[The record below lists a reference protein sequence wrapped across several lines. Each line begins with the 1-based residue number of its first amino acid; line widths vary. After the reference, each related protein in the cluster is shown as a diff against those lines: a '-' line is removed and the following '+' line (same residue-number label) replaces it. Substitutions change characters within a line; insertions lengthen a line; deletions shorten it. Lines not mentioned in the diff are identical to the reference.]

1 VIAIVRAQSLDHLAD
16 SRFSEAA
23 WLLDEARARLTA

>member
-16 SRFSEAA
+16 SRFSEAGRM
-23 WLLDEARARLTA
+23 LDEAQTRLAA